1 MSKCNILIAI
11 NIKECHKQQFLCD
24 SALRKTFV
32 QFDNISDLMMDWNSF
47 SLQMDARDVLTN
59 TSQSFKREGLKVINE

>member
-1 MSKCNILIAI
+1 MQHFNCHQYQGMS
-11 NIKECHKQQFLCD
+11 QTTVLCD

-32 QFDNISDLMMDWNSF
+32 QFDNVSDLMMGWNLF

-59 TSQSFKREGLKVINE
+59 TSQSLRGKDLR

>member
-1 MSKCNILIAI
+1 MQHFNCHQYQGMS
-11 NIKECHKQQFLCD
+11 QTTVLCD

-32 QFDNISDLMMDWNSF
+32 QFDNVSDLMMGWNLF